1 MILQTTGSVTPL
13 LHVLGPSDLP
23 AFLIQSD
30 PPVLIDAGMSAVAP
44 QYIREAK
51 ALLNG
56 RGPADLF
63 LTHVHYD
70 HCGAAALLKK
80 AFPEM
85 RICCSEAGKDLL
97 MRPNAVA
104 TIGELNHAGAGYLQQ
119 MGQADKE
126 APEFEVFEVDRVIED
141 DQSIALAPDLSLQ
154 AFATPG
160 HTRDSMSFYVPEQKI
175 LFTGEAA
182 GIMAPDGYI
191 FSEWLTDYTDYMNSL
206 EKLADLEVEILC
218 PGHGFVLTGKDAADY
233 MPRAIESGHR
243 FRELIE
249 TTLAQTDWDVEQ
261 TKQHIKQIEYDP
273 LADPKQP
280 EFAYLLNLDAKIRA
294 VMRVCTQ

>member
-97 MRPNAVA
+97 TRPNAVA

-141 DQSIALAPDLSLQ
+141 GQRIALAPNLSLQ

-206 EKLADLEVEILC
+206 EKLADLEVGILC

-249 TTLAQTDWDVEQ
+249 TTLEQTDWDVEQ
-261 TKQHIKQIEYDP
+261 TRQHIKQIEYDP